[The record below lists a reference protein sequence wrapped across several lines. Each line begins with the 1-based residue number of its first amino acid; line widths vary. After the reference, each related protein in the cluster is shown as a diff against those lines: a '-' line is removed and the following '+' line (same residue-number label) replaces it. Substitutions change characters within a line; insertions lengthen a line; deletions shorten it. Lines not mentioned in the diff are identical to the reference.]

1 MIAKL
6 FEAVYEPNYYGHYG
20 WPWRIALTSEGCLVG
35 GVRRLPGCPA
45 RLALMMRLP
54 PNRSSVG

>member
-20 WPWRIALTSEGCLVG
+20 WPWRIALTFEGCLLVVSEGCLV
-35 GVRRLPGCPA
+35 A
-45 RLALMMRLP
+45 RHCSP
-54 PNRSSVG
+54 